1 MRVQKAG
8 PAPDSGI
15 LVTAEPELQ
24 PGGDKNQKPEI
35 RYKAEQ

>member
-15 LVTAEPELQ
+15 PVTAETE